1 MIFRWLKGYI
11 NVQPFL
17 FHFFKK
23 KVSPLCNTNIEPFF
37 FKKKAAPKCFLT
49 VANYFPTNVTVVN
62 CFSTVI
68 TVVNCFP
75 TFLTVRIV
83 VSCLSTLIAA
93 NCFSTVV
100 TVVKCFPTL
109 TMREVLSDNY
119 NCCELLV
126 KLITVTNCFPTG
138 IAVANCFPILLPT
151 LYISFSFLF
160 LLTLGSFIHSFHLFN
175 VALTKFTIRLYTIIT
190 CTNLHRPKRKLQT
203 SKTSII
209 WTKSVILWIR
219 LLINWANIA
228 TAGFSTL
235 KFYNF

>member
-1 MIFRWLKGYI
+1 MCNLFYFIFSKKK
-11 NVQPFL
+11 FL
-17 FHFFKK
+17 HYATLIQNLFFK
-23 KVSPLCNTNIEPFF
+23 
-37 FKKKAAPKCFLT
+37 KKKAAPKCFLT
-49 VANYFPTNVTVVN
+49 VANYFPTNITVVN
-62 CFSTVI
+62 CFSIVI

-93 NCFSTVV
+93 NCFLTVV

-151 LYISFSFLF
+151 L
-160 LLTLGSFIHSFHLFN
+160 
-175 VALTKFTIRLYTIIT
+175 
-190 CTNLHRPKRKLQT
+190 
-203 SKTSII
+203 
-209 WTKSVILWIR
+209 
-219 LLINWANIA
+219 
-228 TAGFSTL
+228 
-235 KFYNF
+235 

>member
-1 MIFRWLKGYI
+1 MYHLFYFIFL
-11 NVQPFL
+11 
-17 FHFFKK
+17 KK
-23 KVSPLCNTNIEPFF
+23 KVSALCNTNIEPFF
-37 FKKKAAPKCFLT
+37 FKKKAAPKCFPNCFLI
-49 VANYFPTNVTVVN
+49 VANHFPTN
-62 CFSTVI
+62 I

-93 NCFSTVV
+93 NYFLTVV

-109 TMREVLSDNY
+109 IMREVLSDNY

-126 KLITVTNCFPTG
+126 KLITVTNCFLTG
-138 IAVANCFPILLPT
+138 IAVANCFPILLAT

-209 WTKSVILWIR
+209 
-219 LLINWANIA
+219 
-228 TAGFSTL
+228 
-235 KFYNF
+235 